1 METRVFREAQQG
13 MPVIDGIVTDE
24 SDSMDTVAT
33 EETAG
38 TAEVATGAS
47 EDEDEDRDAES
58 EPSAKPHRRTRQR
71 KSFTMDDDVYNL
83 LGTLAKANGTNR
95 SAFIEQLILR
105 AGDLSLAPQI
115 QELLGVMATR
125 ADMTRTQYLVM
136 LVLKADAIVTWQP
149 PQLKPK
155 PWWKPWAKPEW
166 EEQAV
171 PLVSRIVEGATH
183 PQLPQSGRQ

>member
-47 EDEDEDRDAES
+47 EDEDRDAES

-71 KSFTMDDDVYNL
+71 
-83 LGTLAKANGTNR
+83 
-95 SAFIEQLILR
+95 R
-105 AGDLSLAPQI
+105 ASPWTTTCTTYWAPWQRQTAPTAARLSN
-115 QELLGVMATR
+115 
-125 ADMTRTQYLVM
+125 
-136 LVLKADAIVTWQP
+136 
-149 PQLKPK
+149 
-155 PWWKPWAKPEW
+155 
-166 EEQAV
+166 
-171 PLVSRIVEGATH
+171 S
-183 PQLPQSGRQ
+183 